1 MPMLGDVLAAARRSS
16 SGFAAWLRA
25 VNPETAE
32 RVAAAAASRGV
43 SETGFVRIAM
53 ADFSRFASEEDWATL
68 TSHLKNTDDPGT
80 ACLLGMT
87 DWRIAA
93 EGAALAHEAHLREET
108 TNEREP

>member
-16 SGFAAWLRA
+16 AGFTRWLDAADPDVA
-25 VNPETAE
+25 A
-32 RVAAAAASRGV
+32 RVAEAAARWGV
-43 SETGFVRIAM
+43 GTTGFVRTAL

-87 DWRIAA
+87 HWRLTAEDAA
-93 EGAALAHEAHLREET
+93 MARRMNAVEEPS
-108 TNEREP
+108 NEQA

>member
-16 SGFAAWLRA
+16 AGFMHWLDAADPAL
-25 VNPETAE
+25 TA
-32 RVAAAAASRGV
+32 RVAEVAMRWGV
-43 SETGFVRIAM
+43 SATGFLRIAM

-87 DWRIAA
+87 HWRLTVEDAA
-93 EGAALAHEAHLREET
+93 VARRTNAVEEPS
-108 TNEREP
+108 NEHA